1 MLPYKFRYHKLG
13 IMIKYKLI
21 YNRKHKLRKDGTALV
36 QLELYKNRSRK
47 YITTEVA
54 VSPDQ
59 WNEKS
64 SRVNYTHSRSD
75 EFNMILHD
83 LIQNIEEI
91 LRKGKLKDIDY
102 SLDDII
108 ELLEHNDSELL
119 SDFIANEIE
128 KDQRIKRKTKMDLM
142 NTRNRIMEFKPNVRL
157 Q

>member
-1 MLPYKFRYHKLG
+1 
-13 IMIKYKLI
+13 MIKHKLI
-21 YNRKHKLRKDGTALV
+21 YNRKNKLRKDGTALV
-36 QLELYKNRSRK
+36 QIELYKNRSRK
-47 YITTEVA
+47 YITTEIA

-64 SRVNYTHSRSD
+64 GRVNYTHSRAD
-75 EFNMILHD
+75 EFNMTLHD

-102 SLDDII
+102 SLEDII

-142 NTRNRIMEFKPNVRL
+142 MYYGYQV
-157 Q
+157 